1 MRNIHIFASAL
12 LLFFLFTISCHA
24 GEERKADEAEKSYF
38 EPLIGMEL
46 VYVPSG
52 CYEMGCGDW
61 MDECKEDEKPAHKV
75 CLDGFYIGRYEV
87 TQGQWQKIMGEN
99 PSDYK
104 AGENHPVEMVSWP
117 DVQEFVEKLN
127 AASKSNMHFRL
138 PTEAEWEYAARSGG
152 KEEKYSG
159 GNNSEGG
166 LWHAFVMGEKGYY
179 PEGRQTWPVGTAKPN
194 GLGLYDMSGNVAE
207 WVEDWY
213 SKDYYGESSL
223 ENPHGPDSAKRKVY
237 RGGTYSNRINDK
249 RTTNRNSAKP
259 DWYCL
264 DLGFRL
270 VADRIEGEK

>member
-1 MRNIHIFASAL
+1 MRKLHIFANAL
-12 LLFFLFTISCHA
+12 LLFFLFSVACLA
-24 GEERKADEAEKSYF
+24 GEEKKADEAEESYL
-38 EPLIGMEL
+38 EPLTGMEL

-52 CYEMGCGDW
+52 CYEMGCGNW

-75 CLDGFYIGRYEV
+75 CLNAFYIGRYEV
-87 TQGQWQKIMGEN
+87 TQGQWQKIMGGN
-99 PSDYK
+99 PSEYK
-104 AGENHPVEMVSWP
+104 AGESHPVEMVSWP
-117 DVQEFVEKLN
+117 DVQAFVKKLN
-127 AASKSNMHFRL
+127 AASKEMHFRL

-159 GNNSEGG
+159 GNTNEGG

-213 SKDYYGESSL
+213 AKDYYGVSPL

-259 DWYCL
+259 DWKCL

-270 VADRIEGEK
+270 VADPK